1 MDDLGGHLDRDRP
14 NHSLQDAWQILEL
27 AAIHYPDKL
36 AVVDCGNDTLLT
48 YAELHQ
54 RAAQIAAWLQRSG
67 VRRGDRVGILARNSS
82 YVMELHFAAA
92 ALHAVVVNLNIHLAP
107 AELTYILSDSKPKV
121 TFADREYAACLVAAR
136 AELAKIK
143 QTAADIGSLDLGML
157 IWMDI
162 QHQEGSSSHSSSPPA
177 GGAASSPA
185 SSQTDKE
192 HDYSSCFAGTFT
204 RSDLARLCSE
214 ALEYGSID
222 DGYHMYYTSGTTGH
236 PKGVVLSHR
245 IVVHH
250 AVGTIQE
257 MQLNRHD
264 VWAHLAPMFHLVDV
278 FAVYAITL
286 VGGRHVTYPSF
297 NAVEALL
304 LIERERVTVTN
315 VASTMISM
323 LVNNPLVEQLDLTC
337 LRVISCGGSPQS
349 PAVVTRA
356 IAVFGCEFFLSY
368 GMTECCGK
376 ISMSILP
383 EDIAGMSVED
393 QLDLVY
399 TSGRPF
405 SLIDVRVV
413 DEDGKDV
420 AKDGQAVGEVWVR
433 GPTVFDGYFG
443 SPEATKEAFS
453 PDHWFKTGDLATA
466 SANGYI
472 KVVDRKKDMLLVGG
486 ENVYTTEVESVLHA
500 HPAVHQAAVLGVPNR
515 VMGELVAAAVT
526 LVQQPGGVGGVA
538 ASAGLSKELIAWCKE
553 RLAEYKVPTVVHII
567 DKFPTTG
574 SGKIMKTELRNMFAS
589 AAVPAAA
596 AAATFPTTAPTTTR
610 IKLSPKQIAVKLS
623 QHCVGDNVP
632 PLLCHVVDAELGKDM
647 GKDLLPDASYLI
659 LLTPNDAID
668 PAERLRSICCVNPSS
683 KSSRIKHAAVVVLER
698 PQPRALAALAAVQEE
713 LGLHLVLLH
722 IAEVEFQM
730 ERSVTIRTAL
740 AAAKAEM
747 PPLAATLYFDGSLE
761 QQQSTIAAVAP
772 VAAPVTAPTTVS
784 PKRQPVGPSSEQI
797 SKQVLSA
804 LSGLISTDAA
814 SRIASGDPLMA
825 SGVTSTLAVQLVS
838 ALESS
843 FSIQLP
849 GTLVFDYPSLP
860 EMTKFLVSELQT
872 EVETTVTAPISS
884 VRAAA
889 LPVVS
894 RHAPFSF
901 SSSPSSLQI
910 TKLTSSS
917 PENIVSTITQ
927 QVVELLG
934 RADVDPATP
943 LMAAGVTSTLAV
955 QLVSALEAALG
966 TELPGTLVFDYPTV
980 TEMADFVAELVVADD
995 STTAAAT
1002 TVVQPMGS
1010 TGFDGAAALLA
1021 PPAAAPIERP
1031 FCVITASACAAPGGS
1046 LATQAT
1052 KGNDRIT
1059 LVPLERWDV
1068 GPPPADVAT
1077 ELNLQFGSFLPDVAM
1092 FDPGMFGIS
1101 PAEALLMDPQQRLV
1115 MHTFS
1120 EAMGGHLLGRSAV
1133 RETGVFVGVSQL
1145 DYART
1150 AYETGSALNT
1160 YYATGSHLS
1169 VTSGRLSYT
1178 HGFKGPAL
1186 TVDTACS
1193 SSLVTTHLASR
1204 ALYQGECRVAG
1215 SIGVNLTLVHSWTRA
1230 CLRAGMLA
1238 EDGHC
1243 KTMDASAGK
1252 IYYIFSGLYFYLYL
1266 PDITIGIFPLLFLLT
1281 LTTLLHFCFLSL

>member
-1 MDDLGGHLDRDRP
+1 MVEDLGGQLDPDRP

-27 AAIHYPDKL
+27 AAIHYPEKL

-54 RAAQIAAWLQRSG
+54 RATRLAAWLQRSG

-107 AELTYILSDSKPKV
+107 AELAYILSDSKPKV
-121 TFADREYAACLVAAR
+121 TFADRAYAASLVAAR
-136 AELAKIK
+136 ADLAKNK
-143 QTAADIGSLDLGML
+143 QNPFESGSLDLGML

-162 QHQEGSSSHSSSPPA
+162 EHQGASFESSSHSA
-177 GGAASSPA
+177 GGAASFPTT
-185 SSQTDKE
+185 SQTEKE
-192 HDYSSCFAGTFT
+192 HDYSSCFDGTLT
-204 RSDLARLCSE
+204 RNDLASICSE
-214 ALEYGSID
+214 ALEHGSID
-222 DGYHMYYTSGTTGH
+222 DGYHMYYTSGTTGR

-257 MQLNRHD
+257 MHLNRHD

-286 VGGRHVTYPSF
+286 VGGRHVTYPAF
-297 NAVEALL
+297 NAAEALL

-443 SPEATKEAFS
+443 LPEATKEAFS
-453 PDHWFKTGDLATA
+453 PDKWFKTGDLATA
-466 SANGYI
+466 DTKGYI

-486 ENVYTTEVESVLHA
+486 ENVYTTEVEAVLHA
-500 HPAVHQAAVLGVPNR
+500 HPAVHQAAVFGIPNR

-526 LVQQPGGVGGVA
+526 LVHQPGGGAGGVAAA
-538 ASAGLSKELIAWCKE
+538 ASAGLTKELIAWCKE
-553 RLAEYKVPTVVHII
+553 RLAEYKVPTALHII

-574 SGKIMKTELRNMFAS
+574 SGKIIKAELRTMFAGG
-589 AAVPAAA
+589 AAA
-596 AAATFPTTAPTTTR
+596 AAVPTSVAAATLPPATAAATTR
-610 IKLSPKQIAVKLS
+610 AKLSPKQLAEKLS
-623 QHCVGDNVP
+623 QHCDGGDNVSP
-632 PLLCHVVDAELGKDM
+632 VPCHVVDAELGKDM
-647 GKDLLPDASYLI
+647 GKDLLSDASYLI
-659 LLTPNDAID
+659 LLTPNDEID
-668 PAERLRSICCVNPSS
+668 PAERLRSVCFDPSS
-683 KSSRIKHAAVVVLER
+683 KSSRVKHAAVVVLER

-713 LGLHLVLLH
+713 LNLQLVLLH
-722 IAEVEFQM
+722 IAEVEFRM
-730 ERSVTIRTAL
+730 ESSVTIRTAL

-747 PPLAATLYFDGSLE
+747 PPLAATLYFKGSPD
-761 QQQSTIAAVAP
+761 QQQSTVAP
-772 VAAPVTAPTTVS
+772 VAAPVAAPTAVA
-784 PKRQPVGPSSEQI
+784 PKKKPAGPSPDQV
-797 SKQVLSA
+797 SKQVLA
-804 LSGLISTDAA
+804 AVSGLVSTDAA

-843 FSIQLP
+843 FSTQLP

-860 EMTKFLVSELQT
+860 EMTEFLVSELQT
-872 EVETTVTAPISS
+872 EVETAPTAPISS

-894 RHAPFSF
+894 RHIPF
-901 SSSPSSLQI
+901 SSSPSPSLQI
-910 TKLTSSS
+910 TKSPSSS
-917 PENIVSTITQ
+917 SKNIVSTITQ
-927 QVVELLG
+927 QVSELLG
-934 RADVDPATP
+934 RADVDTVTP

-980 TEMADFVAELVVADD
+980 TEMADFVAELVGADD
-995 STTAAAT
+995 STTAAAAT
-1002 TVVQPMGS
+1002 GVQPTEG
-1010 TGFDGAAALLA
+1010 TGFGGAAALMA
-1021 PPAAAPIERP
+1021 PPSAAPIERP

-1046 LATQAT
+1046 LTPQAA
-1052 KGNDRIT
+1052 KGNDRIA

-1068 GPPPADVAT
+1068 GPPPADAAA
-1077 ELNLQFGSFLPDVAM
+1077 ELNLQFGSFLPNVAM

-1120 EAMGGHLLGRSAV
+1120 EAMAGHLLGRSAV

-1204 ALYQGECRVAG
+1204 ALYEGECRVAG

-1243 KTMDASAGK
+1243 KTMDASAGR
-1252 IYYIFSGLYFYLYL
+1252 IY
-1266 PDITIGIFPLLFLLT
+1266 T
-1281 LTTLLHFCFLSL
+1281 

>member
-1 MDDLGGHLDRDRP
+1 MEDSGGQPDVDLPL
-14 NHSLQDAWQILEL
+14 HSLQDAWQILEL

-54 RAAQIAAWLQRSG
+54 RALRLAAWLQRSG

-107 AELTYILSDSKPKV
+107 AELAYILSDSKPKV
-121 TFADREYAACLVAAR
+121 TFADRAYAANLVAAR
-136 AELAKIK
+136 TELAKKNK
-143 QTAADIGSLDLGML
+143 QTPSGGENVDLGTL
-157 IWMDI
+157 VWMDI
-162 QHQEGSSSHSSSPPA
+162 DSSTSSSSSATLPA
-177 GGAASSPA
+177 AGAASPSA
-185 SSQTDKE
+185 FAKKE
-192 HDYSSCFAGTFT
+192 EQDYASCFSGTFT
-204 RSDLARLCSE
+204 RTELSSICSE
-214 ALEYGSID
+214 TLEHGSID
-222 DGYHMYYTSGTTGH
+222 DGYHMYYTSGTTGR

-250 AVGTIQE
+250 AVGTIKE
-257 MQLNRHD
+257 MKLNRND

-383 EDIAGMSVED
+383 EDISGLSVQD

-399 TSGRPF
+399 SSGRPF

-413 DEDGKDV
+413 DDDGKDV
-420 AKDGQAVGEVWVR
+420 AKDGHAVGEVWVR

-443 SPEATKEAFS
+443 LPEATKEAFS
-453 PDHWFKTGDLATA
+453 PEKWFHTGDLATA
-466 SANGYI
+466 DVNGYI

-486 ENVYTTEVESVLHA
+486 ENVYTTEVEAVLHA
-500 HPAVHQAAVLGVPNR
+500 HPAVHQAAVFGVPNR

-526 LVQQPGGVGGVA
+526 LVQCAGSGGVA
-538 ASAGLSKELIAWCKE
+538 PSAGLSKELIAWCKE
-553 RLAEYKVPTVVHII
+553 RLAEYKVPTAVHII
-567 DKFPTTG
+567 EKFPTTG
-574 SGKIMKTELRNMFAS
+574 SGKILKTELRKMFAS
-589 AAVPAAA
+589 GGGATGAAVPAGVAA
-596 AAATFPTTAPTTTR
+596 APLPATRPT
-610 IKLSPKQIAVKLS
+610 KLSCKQLADKLS
-623 QHCVGDNVP
+623 QHCGGSSDVAPV
-632 PLLCHVVDAELGKDM
+632 LCHAVDAELGKDM

-659 LLTPNDAID
+659 LLTPDDLKGDVA
-668 PAERLRSICCVNPSS
+668 ARMKSICNGHNSV
-683 KSSRIKHAAVVVLER
+683 KHAVVVVLER
-698 PQPRALAALAAVQEE
+698 PQPRVLAAFATVQNE
-713 LGLHLVLLH
+713 LGVHLALLH
-722 IAEVEFQM
+722 IPESEFHM
-730 ERSVTIRTAL
+730 GSSATIRTAL

-747 PPLAATLYFDGSLE
+747 PPLAAVLYWKDEKESTP
-761 QQQSTIAAVAP
+761 QQTAAAAAAAAAPTTATTVAP
-772 VAAPVTAPTTVS
+772 VKKKPA
-784 PKRQPVGPSSEQI
+784 GPSPDQV
-797 SKQVLSA
+797 SKRVLSA
-804 LSGLISTDAA
+804 LSGLVSTDAA

-843 FSIQLP
+843 FGTQLP

-860 EMTKFLVSELQT
+860 EMTEFLVSELQT
-872 EVETTVTAPISS
+872 EVQVEAVAPSAS
-884 VRAAA
+884 VRGAA

-894 RHAPFSF
+894 RHLPF
-901 SSSPSSLQI
+901 SSSPPPPSLQI
-910 TKLTSSS
+910 TKPSVTTSSK
-917 PENIVSTITQ
+917 NIVSTITQ
-927 QVVELLG
+927 QVGELVG

-980 TEMADFVAELVVADD
+980 NEMADFVAELVGAD
-995 STTAAAT
+995 SASATAKVEQQPAAT
-1002 TVVQPMGS
+1002 
-1010 TGFDGAAALLA
+1010 LLA
-1021 PPAAAPIERP
+1021 PSLPPSVTAIERP
-1031 FCVITASACAAPGGS
+1031 VCVITASACAAPGGS
-1046 LATQAT
+1046 LAPQAT

-1068 GPPPADVAT
+1068 GPPPADAAA
-1077 ELNLQFGSFLPDVAM
+1077 ELNLQFGSFLPNVAM

-1120 EAMGGHLLGRSAV
+1120 EAMAGHLLGRVSV

-1193 SSLVTTHLASR
+1193 SSLVTTHLAGRS
-1204 ALYQGECRVAG
+1204 LYEGECRVAG

-1252 IYYIFSGLYFYLYL
+1252 I
-1266 PDITIGIFPLLFLLT
+1266 
-1281 LTTLLHFCFLSL
+1281 

>member
-1 MDDLGGHLDRDRP
+1 MVEDFGGQIDRIRP
-14 NHSLQDAWQILEL
+14 NHSIQDAWQILEL

-36 AVVDCGNDTLLT
+36 AVVDCGNETFLT
-48 YAELHQ
+48 YSELHQ
-54 RAAQIAAWLQRSG
+54 RATRLAAWLQRSG

-92 ALHAVVVNLNIHLAP
+92 ALHAIVVNLNIHLAP
-107 AELTYILSDSKPKV
+107 AELAYILSDSKPKV
-121 TFADREYAACLVAAR
+121 TFADREYAASLVAAR
-136 AELAKIK
+136 AELASIK
-143 QTAADIGSLDLGML
+143 QTAADIEDLDFGML
-157 IWMDI
+157 ICMDI
-162 QHQEGSSSHSSSPPA
+162 EHNGASSRSSSPRA
-177 GGAASSPA
+177 GGGASSPA
-185 SSQTDKE
+185 SSQIDKE
-192 HDYSSCFAGTFT
+192 QDYSSCFAGTFT
-204 RSDLARLCSE
+204 RSELASVCSE
-214 ALEYGSID
+214 ALEHGSID
-222 DGYHMYYTSGTTGH
+222 DGYHMYYTSGTTGR

-257 MQLNRHD
+257 MHLNRHD

-286 VGGRHVTYPSF
+286 VGGRHVTYPAF

-349 PAVVTRA
+349 PAIVTRA

-383 EDIAGMSVED
+383 EDTAGMSVED
-393 QLDLVY
+393 QLNLVY

-413 DEDGKDV
+413 DDDGKDV

-433 GPTVFDGYFG
+433 GPTVFDGYVE
-443 SPEATKEAFS
+443 SPEATEEAFS
-453 PDHWFKTGDLATA
+453 PENWFKTGDLATA
-466 SANGYI
+466 TANGYI

-486 ENVYTTEVESVLHA
+486 ENVYTTEVEAVLHA
-500 HPAVHQAAVLGVPNR
+500 HPAVHQAAVFGVPNR

-526 LVQQPGGVGGVA
+526 LVQQPGGDGGVA
-538 ASAGLSKELIAWCKE
+538 PASAGLSKELIAWCNE
-553 RLAEYKVPTVVHII
+553 RLAEYKVPIAVHII

-589 AAVPAAA
+589 GVVGGAAAAVPAAA
-596 AAATFPTTAPTTTR
+596 AAATLPTTAPNTTR
-610 IKLSPKQIAVKLS
+610 SKLSPKQIAEKLS
-623 QHCVGDNVP
+623 QHCDGDNVSP
-632 PLLCHVVDAELGKDM
+632 VLCHAVDAELGKDM

-659 LLTPNDAID
+659 LLAPTDEIG
-668 PAERLRSICCVNPSS
+668 PAERLRSICVNSSS
-683 KSSRIKHAAVVVLER
+683 KVSRIKHAAVVVLER

-722 IAEVEFQM
+722 IAEVEFEM

-747 PPLAATLYFDGSLE
+747 PPLAATLYFDESPE
-761 QQQSTIAAVAP
+761 QQQSTTAPGLP
-772 VAAPVTAPTTVS
+772 VAAPVEAAIPVAP
-784 PKRQPVGPSSEQI
+784 KKQPAGPSPDQV

-804 LSGLISTDAA
+804 LSGLVSTDAA

-843 FSIQLP
+843 FSTQLP

-860 EMTKFLVSELQT
+860 EMTEFLVSELQT
-872 EVETTVTAPISS
+872 EVETTVTAPTSS

-894 RHAPFSF
+894 RHVPVPF
-901 SSSPSSLQI
+901 SSSSSSLQV
-910 TKLTSSS
+910 TKSPSSS
-917 PENIVSTITQ
+917 PKNIVLIITQ
-927 QVVELLG
+927 QVSELLG

-955 QLVSALEAALG
+955 QLVSALEGALG

-980 TEMADFVAELVVADD
+980 NDMADFVAESVIADD
-995 STTAAAT
+995 STDAAAT
-1002 TVVQPMGS
+1002 IVQPMGG
-1010 TGFDGAAALLA
+1010 TGFDGAAALVA
-1021 PPAAAPIERP
+1021 PPSAAPIERA
-1031 FCVITASACAAPGGS
+1031 FCILTASACAAPGGT
-1046 LATQAT
+1046 LVPQATQ
-1052 KGNDRIT
+1052 GNDRIA

-1077 ELNLQFGSFLPDVAM
+1077 ELNLQFGSFLPNVGM

-1120 EAMGGHLLGRSAV
+1120 EAMAGHLLGRSAV

-1193 SSLVTTHLASR
+1193 SSLVTTHLASK
-1204 ALYQGECRVAG
+1204 ALYEGECRVAG

-1252 IYYIFSGLYFYLYL
+1252 I
-1266 PDITIGIFPLLFLLT
+1266 
-1281 LTTLLHFCFLSL
+1281 